1 MWSKSHHLL
10 WYLPVMVQTIDH
22 DIFQSESYIVLP
34 MRSNDWH
41 VDGFVWDFS
50 KVDRIQLSDLHATDE
65 TKSIMLLL
73 KLLTEGI
80 CKLVRSWLLETFLS
94 LVDRIL
100 LVRDDRPNT
109 ILINNRFTSLAFFTS
124 EISYCKSRMC
134 HLCRP
139 HWYWSLWERSWSKQ
153 GIHSIELFQLFLFW
167 NNIKIVN
174 RYLIRRGKKSRGGKE
189 QIISGNQLR
198 KGGKRVLM
206 VPYFENTINDYLCFS

>member
-1 MWSKSHHLL
+1 
-10 WYLPVMVQTIDH
+10 
-22 DIFQSESYIVLP
+22 

-100 LVRDDRPNT
+100 RFFYVRN
-109 ILINNRFTSLAFFTS
+109 FVSQ
-124 EISYCKSRMC
+124 KSNVSFMPTT
-134 HLCRP
+134 LN
-139 HWYWSLWERSWSKQ
+139 WSLWERSWSKQ

-198 KGGKRVLM
+198 KGGSVYLWYHTLKTRS
-206 VPYFENTINDYLCFS
+206 IDYLCFS